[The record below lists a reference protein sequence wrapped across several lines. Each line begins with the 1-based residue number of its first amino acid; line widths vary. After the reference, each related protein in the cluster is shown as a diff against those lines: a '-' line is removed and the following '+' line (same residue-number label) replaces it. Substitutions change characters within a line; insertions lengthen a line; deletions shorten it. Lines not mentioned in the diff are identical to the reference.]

1 MASHVKFLADE
12 SIMVATIEDPPGP
25 NDSAEIRQA
34 GLKFIQEKGGHIY
47 RILDFSKTKI
57 TFDIMVNAMAEDRK
71 APGGV
76 GDPNITTAFVG
87 SAELIAFGVKAL
99 KEQKQYG
106 QVPVELFSSVDDAL
120 VWVRAKI
127 AEKKQ

>member
-1 MASHVKFLADE
+1 MASQVKFFADE
-12 SIMVATIEDPPGP
+12 PIMVATIEDPPGP

-34 GLKFIQEKGGHIY
+34 GVKFIQERGGHIY
-47 RILDFSKTKI
+47 RVLDFRKTKM
-57 TFDIMVNAMAEDRK
+57 TFDIMVNAMAEERK

-76 GDPNITTAFVG
+76 GDPNVTTAFVG
-87 SAELIAFGVKAL
+87 SAELVAFGVKAL

-106 QVPVELFSSVDDAL
+106 QVPVELFSTVEDAL
-120 VWVRAKI
+120 VWVRARI